1 MIPIHPLLH
10 ISNPKAKQL
19 KDNLKYA
26 DIHYRTSLNYG
37 DPKMEKIV
45 HTKEE
50 LKEAIKNREQT
61 IVFGRERLAK
71 KITRFRKI
79 RTEEFQATESISV
92 IGSGEASA
100 AASNVLSNAATD
112 VVWAPCIAA
121 YAIMVLGGLM
131 FYALTKNYDV
141 LPKGRGDFKFNE
153 SDPKVRGRITL
164 ILKNLK

>member
-1 MIPIHPLLH
+1 
-10 ISNPKAKQL
+10 
-19 KDNLKYA
+19 
-26 DIHYRTSLNYG
+26 
-37 DPKMEKIV
+37 MEKIV
-45 HTKEE
+45 NTKEE
-50 LKEAIKNREQT
+50 LKEAIKNREPT
-61 IVFGRERLAK
+61 IVIGSKRLAR

-79 RTEEFQATESISV
+79 KTEEFQAAQAISV

-100 AASNVLSNAATD
+100 AAPNLRSNTAPE

-121 YAIMVLGGLM
+121 FAIMVLGGLM

-141 LPKGRGDFKFNE
+141 LVKGGGGFKFNE

>member
-1 MIPIHPLLH
+1 
-10 ISNPKAKQL
+10 
-19 KDNLKYA
+19 
-26 DIHYRTSLNYG
+26 
-37 DPKMEKIV
+37 MEKIV
-45 HTKEE
+45 NTKEE
-50 LKEAIKNREQT
+50 LKEAIKNREPT
-61 IVFGRERLAK
+61 IVIGSKRLAK

-79 RTEEFQATESISV
+79 KTEEFQATEAISV

-100 AASNVLSNAATD
+100 AAPNLRSNAATD

-121 YAIMVLGGLM
+121 FAIMVLGGLM

-141 LPKGRGDFKFNE
+141 LVKDGGDFKFNV

>member
-1 MIPIHPLLH
+1 
-10 ISNPKAKQL
+10 
-19 KDNLKYA
+19 
-26 DIHYRTSLNYG
+26 
-37 DPKMEKIV
+37 MEKIV
-45 HTKEE
+45 NTKEE

-61 IVFGRERLAK
+61 IVIGSERLAK

-79 RTEEFQATESISV
+79 KTEEFQATDSISV

-100 AASNVLSNAATD
+100 AASNILSNAATD

-141 LPKGRGDFKFNE
+141 LVEGGGGIKFND
-153 SDPKVRGRITL
+153 SNPRVRGRIKL
-164 ILKNLK
+164 ILKNPELNIPLIF